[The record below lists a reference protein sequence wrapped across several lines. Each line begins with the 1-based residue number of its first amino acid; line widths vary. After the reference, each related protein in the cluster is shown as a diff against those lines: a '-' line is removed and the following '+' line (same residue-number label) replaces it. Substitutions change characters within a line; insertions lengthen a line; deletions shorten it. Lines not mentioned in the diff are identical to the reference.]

1 MNENTEKLV
10 LNIDDSVD
18 NCLLLTTALE
28 GNGFSV
34 ISAENGRA
42 ALSLLAELSK
52 LPDLIFLDA
61 QMPVMDGYEFRREQS
76 QCERIREI
84 PVVVMS
90 ADCSHE
96 MHERMNHPKHILTK
110 SLSLN
115 IIVERAVAS
124 INVAP

>member
-1 MNENTEKLV
+1 MIINAEKLI
-10 LNIDDSVD
+10 LIIDDSVD

-42 ALSLLAELSK
+42 ALSLLTGLTR

-90 ADCSHE
+90 ADCSNE
-96 MHERMNHPKHILTK
+96 MHERMNYPKHILTK
-110 SLSLN
+110 PLRLN
-115 IIVERAVAS
+115 TIVERAAS
-124 INVAP
+124 CL